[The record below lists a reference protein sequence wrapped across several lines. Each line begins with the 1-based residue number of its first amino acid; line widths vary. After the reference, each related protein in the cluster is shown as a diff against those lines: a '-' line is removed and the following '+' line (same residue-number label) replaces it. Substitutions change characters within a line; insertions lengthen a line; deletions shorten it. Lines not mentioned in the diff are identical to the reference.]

1 MAHIRKKIKDGRT
14 YYYLVEKIKGNQ
26 LGRRNISK
34 WDRTRL
40 ALKKEYILRP
50 IANANKGLGRIK
62 QNSAQFNV
70 RDEVATS

>member
-40 ALKKEYILRP
+40 ALKKE
-50 IANANKGLGRIK
+50 
-62 QNSAQFNV
+62 
-70 RDEVATS
+70 